1 MQIVFLMVFDASQT
15 TLIWTSSSD
24 IPECVLHY
32 ILQDI
37 NKFIVSINE
46 LNHPIQ
52 CRGFQICLVKGVSS
66 NLTCCL
72 GWESL
77 VDGDKGQLLAH

>member
-1 MQIVFLMVFDASQT
+1 MVFDASQT
-15 TLIWTSSSD
+15 ALIWTSSSEYLSMYNTKYYS
-24 IPECVLHY
+24 IW
-32 ILQDI
+32 
-37 NKFIVSINE
+37 KFIVSINE

-66 NLTCCL
+66 NLACCL